1 MSFDFLLSWTPIL
14 LIMVLAVGFK
24 RQALEMA
31 CWGTLY
37 TAALV
42 LTWFQT
48 PATIVALALLDGVL
62 TNLPLLLVIY
72 SGMLLSGLLL
82 ETGSLA
88 RVAAW
93 FAGLTRNPWH
103 NVLLI
108 AVGAGNF
115 MEGAGI
121 VAEPIIAPML
131 QAAGVPGT
139 GAAALSIAG
148 YAGLMILELGG
159 AILTVL
165 ALVTGLEAVGLA
177 HDVALLSLPAALLM
191 TYSIPWLLGRGSDF
205 AIRWLPLTAVG
216 LLAGGGALFAAHYV
230 GGSIAG
236 LLGGITVITGLSLVG
251 TYRWTLTPQLLRDM
265 APLLLLVVC
274 LFAVN
279 LFAPLKQLATRTWPL
294 AVSIVPG
301 HIVRLQPLF
310 SAYTYISLAYLTAL
324 AVTPDRSGA
333 WANFRA
339 TNRRAWRPVTA
350 MALFGAAGQVIA
362 YSGYQGDFT
371 TVDPTRNIA
380 LILANGVVAASGRF
394 YPLFAPLIGWVGTFL
409 TGYGT
414 ASIVL
419 FGKLHV
425 TTAER
430 VGVSPSL
437 LASGMAVGSAVGSIS
452 SPLKI
457 ALAAPMCGAQ
467 GREGEIL
474 RRTIPLGI
482 AVCLALGVIL
492 WLLLGQLGG

>member
-1 MSFDFLLSWTPIL
+1 MSFDFILSWTPIL

-339 TNRRAWRPVTA
+339 
-350 MALFGAAGQVIA
+350 
-362 YSGYQGDFT
+362 
-371 TVDPTRNIA
+371 
-380 LILANGVVAASGRF
+380 
-394 YPLFAPLIGWVGTFL
+394 
-409 TGYGT
+409 
-414 ASIVL
+414 
-419 FGKLHV
+419 
-425 TTAER
+425 
-430 VGVSPSL
+430 
-437 LASGMAVGSAVGSIS
+437 
-452 SPLKI
+452 
-457 ALAAPMCGAQ
+457 
-467 GREGEIL
+467 
-474 RRTIPLGI
+474 
-482 AVCLALGVIL
+482 
-492 WLLLGQLGG
+492 